1 MLVHAVGMVCGLGA
15 ATLATS
21 VTGRRDVVALIAGFL
36 VATIWLQPEPVW
48 IGAMVVL
55 VAVLGLGWSRF
66 GPPSAAVAGLL
77 AGLWVHV
84 LQSYGLP
91 GWSTVALAAAVPGT
105 ALILAHRSPR
115 FAPRALREDALL
127 TICVLG
133 LVVAA
138 SPALSMGWQSA
149 GTMNLEPG
157 GGVRTA
163 MGSWVPL
170 GLGAVVSLG
179 GLHTLWRRG

>member
-1 MLVHAVGMVCGLGA
+1 MLCGFGA
-15 ATLATS
+15 ATLATT
-21 VTGRRDVVALIAGFL
+21 VTGRRDIVALIAGFC
-36 VATIWLQPEPVW
+36 VATVWLRPEPVW
-48 IGAMVVL
+48 VGGMVAL
-55 VAVLGLGWSRF
+55 VAGIGLGWSRF
-66 GPPSAAVAGLL
+66 GPLDAAAAGAL

-84 LQSYGLP
+84 LESYGLP
-91 GWSTVALAAAVPGT
+91 GWIALPLGAGVPVTAAALAY
-105 ALILAHRSPR
+105 RSRR
-115 FAPRALREDALL
+115 FAPLGLREDALL
-127 TICVLG
+127 AICVLG

-163 MGSWVPL
+163 MGPWVPL

>member
-1 MLVHAVGMVCGLGA
+1 MVCGLGA

-21 VTGRRDVVALIAGFL
+21 VTGRRDVVALVAGF
-36 VATIWLQPEPVW
+36 VIATIWLQPEPVW
-48 IGAMVVL
+48 IGAMVAL

-66 GPPSAAVAGLL
+66 GPLSAVVAGVL

-91 GWSTVALAAAVPGT
+91 GWSAVPLAAAVPGT
-105 ALILAHRSPR
+105 AVVLAHRSPR

-127 TICVLG
+127 TICCLG

-138 SPALSMGWQSA
+138 APVLSMGWRSA
-149 GTMNLEPG
+149 VAMNLEPG
-157 GGVRTA
+157 GGARPA
-163 MGSWVPL
+163 MGLWVTL
-170 GLGAVVSLG
+170 GLGAVVALG